1 MLVGHFRQRLQAAKL
16 CAGQKKLEVA
26 SVIAWDCL
34 RTTFALLLHRHD
46 IVVMHTDHSGL
57 GREQQVQIKK
67 LFAAM
72 IYEMDSCF
80 EFWAGLLK
88 EKRVRDRAIRQARRE
103 FKAAFKIAG
112 LATKR
117 MRNAVDLPFGE
128 FIAKPEVIIASYQAL
143 DEIPLK
149 AFHVIFDMANH
160 CGFKMRQKVMG
171 LSE

>member
-88 EKRVRDRAIRQARRE
+88 
-103 FKAAFKIAG
+103 AAFKIAG